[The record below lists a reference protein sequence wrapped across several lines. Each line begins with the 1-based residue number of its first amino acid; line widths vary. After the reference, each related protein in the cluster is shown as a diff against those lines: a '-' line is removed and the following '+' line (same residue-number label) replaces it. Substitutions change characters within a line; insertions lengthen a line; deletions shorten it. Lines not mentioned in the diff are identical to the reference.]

1 MMWKIFFFFFEKL
14 YIRNYINLNR
24 VENVEM
30 ATIHWEYSFF
40 FCVCQQLQCT
50 FAVCLFGFFLIFDD
64 LHLPDSF
71 YWNENLI
78 WKNQIGSEY
87 LFVCFLVYEQQQKN
101 GLSFFC
107 SAKIY
112 FEFRKC
118 QFFILFLSFLGSI
131 SYDTTTNNNN
141 IFGL

>member
-1 MMWKIFFFFFEKL
+1 MMWKIFFFFLK
-14 YIRNYINLNR
+14 NYIF
-24 VENVEM
+24 E
-30 ATIHWEYSFF
+30 TILTLTGLKMLKWLPSINIHFF
-40 FCVCQQLQCT
+40 FVCVNNCNAHLL
-50 FAVCLFGFFLIFDD
+50 FVCLVFFLIFDD